1 MKDWREEYERRTVPA
16 EEAAGLV
23 KSGDRIGFTTGRE
36 AHAVG
41 LAIAARL
48 GELKGVQ
55 VYVPTPGYDFGWYDP
70 GWEDSFSITVSF
82 PLGVNQEM
90 VEERRCDIAF
100 GSLFPFD
107 LEFFKQGLDV
117 LLTEVS
123 TPDDAGFCS
132 FGQSLWNKKTQVKE
146 AKKVIAEVNPRLI
159 RTYGDNYIHVSEIDY
174 FVEHISSGERPGG
187 GSLLGK
193 KAKKEPD
200 WAQREIAGHVGSII
214 RDGDCL
220 QIGVGRANEPL
231 IQLGILDGK
240 SDIGYHSE
248 ATVPGIIRL
257 VREGVITG
265 KHKNVR
271 PGKVVVTS
279 VGGDTR
285 EEVQWV
291 DMNPLFELVDVD
303 WLEDIRVIASID
315 SMVTINQALA
325 IDLLGQP
332 TAESLGARLLSGA
345 GGQVPFQLGALLSR
359 GGRAITVLPSTA
371 ENGTISRIM
380 PALPEGTT
388 VTLHKNCTDLVVT
401 EYGVAHLRGRSVRQ
415 KAEELINVAHPDF
428 RGELRKAA
436 QRLFWH

>member
-1 MKDWREEYERRTVPA
+1 MKDWRDEYKSKIVPA

-70 GWEDSFSITVSF
+70 GWQDSFSITVSF

-123 TPDDAGFCS
+123 NPDEAGFCS

-159 RTYGDNYIHVSEIDY
+159 RTYGDNYVHVSEIDC
-174 FVEHISSGERPGG
+174 FVEHISSGESPGG

-200 WAQREIAGHVGSII
+200 PAQKEIARNVGSII

-220 QIGVGRANEPL
+220 QIGVGRATEPL

-240 SDIGYHSE
+240 NDIGYHSE

-265 KHKNVR
+265 KYKNVR

-315 SMVTINQALA
+315 NMVTINQALA

-332 TAESLGARLLSGA
+332 TAESLGTRLMSGA

-371 ENGTISRIM
+371 DNGKVSRIM
-380 PALPEGTT
+380 PTLPEGTT

-428 RGELRKAA
+428 RDELRKAA
-436 QRLFWH
+436 QRLFWP

>member
-1 MKDWREEYERRTVPA
+1 MKDWREEYERRMVPA
-16 EEAAGLV
+16 EEAAKMV

-55 VYVPTPGYDFGWYDP
+55 VYIPTPGYDFGWYDP

-193 KAKKEPD
+193 KTKKEPD
-200 WAQREIAGHVGSII
+200 RVQREIAGHVGSII

-220 QIGVGRANEPL
+220 QIGVGRSNEPL

-265 KHKNVR
+265 KYKNVR

-315 SMVTINQALA
+315 NMVTINQALA

-332 TAESLGARLLSGA
+332 TAESLGSRLLSGA

-359 GGRAITVLPSTA
+359 GGRAIT
-371 ENGTISRIM
+371 
-380 PALPEGTT
+380 
-388 VTLHKNCTDLVVT
+388 
-401 EYGVAHLRGRSVRQ
+401 
-415 KAEELINVAHPDF
+415 
-428 RGELRKAA
+428 
-436 QRLFWH
+436 

>member
-1 MKDWREEYERRTVPA
+1 MKDWREEYDSKMVPA
-16 EEAAGLV
+16 EEAAKLV

-48 GELKGVQ
+48 GELEGVQ
-55 VYVPTPGYDFGWYDP
+55 VYIPTPGYDFGWYDP

-117 LLTEVS
+117 LLTEIS
-123 TPDDAGFCS
+123 LPDDAGFCS

-159 RTYGDNYIHVSEIDY
+159 RTYGDNYVHVSEIDY

-200 WAQREIAGHVGSII
+200 QAQKEIAGHVGSII

-220 QIGVGRANEPL
+220 QIGVGRATEPL
-231 IQLGILDGK
+231 VQLGILDGK

-265 KHKNVR
+265 KYKNVR

-291 DMNPLFELVDVD
+291 HMNPLFELVDVD

-315 SMVTINQALA
+315 NMVTINQALA

-332 TAESLGARLLSGA
+332 TAESLGTRLLSGA
-345 GGQVPFQLGALLSR
+345 GGQVPFQLGALLSK

-371 ENGTISRIM
+371 ENGTVSRIM

-401 EYGVAHLRGRSVRQ
+401 EYGVARLRGRSVRE
-415 KAEELINVAHPDF
+415 KTEELINVAHPDF
-428 RGELRKAA
+428 RAELKKAA
-436 QRLFWH
+436 QRLFWP